1 MSRHPHHYKI
11 AIALAISAGSWGIYW
26 LPQRILEDGGLTGGW
41 GTIAQMVI
49 GVLVLMPIS
58 IWRLSQG
65 KSSGLELPF
74 TGLLIGS
81 GFICYALS
89 FLLTDVV
96 RALVL
101 FYMAPIWTTIF
112 EISFLK
118 KRPGLE
124 RILALL
130 LALGGLWVVFS
141 KLTILPLPENA
152 GDWLALAGGAI
163 FAAGLIRLEV
173 VKYDGVFPLIFSFFF
188 YGAIFN
194 ILAGFLLVEYLGP
207 MPSTEAFVSMASFLI
222 IISVFY
228 FIPTGIV
235 ILWSPS
241 KLGAGLC
248 SILFLSEII
257 VGVISSSILTDEP
270 FGWREILGS
279 SMIVIGGVLAVVLAP
294 KEEKIQSS

>member
-1 MSRHPHHYKI
+1 MARHPHHYKI
-11 AIALAISAGSWGIYW
+11 AIALAISAGAWGIYW
-26 LPQRILEDGGLTGGW
+26 LPQRILEEGGLTGGW

-49 GVLVLMPIS
+49 GVLLLTPIS
-58 IWRLSQG
+58 IWRKFKG
-65 KSSGLELPF
+65 KTSGLELPF
-74 TGLLIGS
+74 TGFLIGS

-96 RALVL
+96 RALIL
-101 FYMAPIWTTIF
+101 FYMTPVWTTIF
-112 EISFLK
+112 EILFLK

-124 RILALL
+124 RILTLF
-130 LALGGLWVVFS
+130 LALGGLWIVFS
-141 KLTILPLPENA
+141 KQTIFPLPENS
-152 GDWLALAGGAI
+152 GDWLAFAGGI
-163 FAAGLIRLEV
+163 LFAGGMIRLEV
-173 VKYDGVFPLIFSFFF
+173 VKYDGVFPLIYSFFV

-194 ILAGFLLVEYLGP
+194 IFAGFLLSEYLGP
-207 MPSTEAFVSMASFLI
+207 MPGTDAFVSMASFLI

-270 FGWREILGS
+270 FGWREIIGS

-294 KEEKIQSS
+294 NEKTK